1 MSLFPSLFLY
11 HSFHPVASLY
21 FCPFF
26 WFWNTNRKVS
36 FSPCGNALRYDT
48 SIRRTRKRNY
58 DNYKPLRTVDSR
70 SPLIDSLS
78 EPLLA
83 SPSKSID
90 LAHAADT
97 FSENIRTYG
106 GSVEVEVD
114 NSTSPDNTI
123 LRCMCPDRKGI
134 LYDFFRLLSDV
145 TLKASYGRV
154 ATSNSMCEALVFV
167 KDSKTGGQI
176 DDKKVQKKLKDLITR
191 NIAKPF
197 QLFLTASPKAYCLEV
212 KIVAPVDTSGRGRPK
227 VIFDVTSALNGFD
240 EVRILE
246 AEMYTVGKPSS
257 LFPSLLFSSL
267 FSLTFYLY

>member
-1 MSLFPSLFLY
+1 M
-11 HSFHPVASLY
+11 
-21 FCPFF
+21 
-26 WFWNTNRKVS
+26 
-36 FSPCGNALRYDT
+36 
-48 SIRRTRKRNY
+48 
-58 DNYKPLRTVDSR
+58 DSR

-154 ATSNSMCEALVFV
+154 ATSNSVSSCE
-167 KDSKTGGQI
+167 
-176 DDKKVQKKLKDLITR
+176 
-191 NIAKPF
+191 
-197 QLFLTASPKAYCLEV
+197 
-212 KIVAPVDTSGRGRPK
+212 
-227 VIFDVTSALNGFD
+227 
-240 EVRILE
+240 
-246 AEMYTVGKPSS
+246 
-257 LFPSLLFSSL
+257 
-267 FSLTFYLY
+267 